1 MGKVLDKCKR
11 IALRPVIALVVRV
24 IFALHC
30 VVSAWRVVIAYNN
43 TLYWLLVLLLIGL
56 CIETV
61 VTLILNGGQE
71 WKWFSPG
78 IFCYLVAAIPSLWL
92 LELQLNNERLSVLLR
107 NNGTAIASSQVLGI
121 GVQISLDLSGWALA
135 MEQSLLFILII
146 GRWVLPKGKI
156 SRNQLSQLLLVYL
169 GMAADIME
177 LFEVFKEK
185 EVIQAQHLIYP
196 ILILYTWSL
205 MQYTLAITSVKSRKP
220 RGDIS
225 DDVSHYETSG
235 CCKRRCGCDSVNADV
250 LGIMSTI
257 VMQDGPFLCF
267 RLYLLVG
274 LNVVSQ
280 MMVFFTCKNLLVLL
294 LQIYRL
300 ITIYL
305 DPDEDDDDV
314 IRDDVGVDDITSD
327 GLRSRP
333 DGDNMAE
340 NGAFPDLRKRQNRI
354 SPTPDMSSQ
363 RPETDAEIE
372 LPHSVDFESSDDD
385 DVAPTRR
392 EKPFDQIEPKRQD
405 D

>member
-1 MGKVLDKCKR
+1 FTSTPSRTYKHRHQTFQHVVMQRNLGAISYKGPTNCIR
-11 IALRPVIALVVRV
+11 ALVVRV

-43 TLYWLLVLLLIGL
+43 TLYWLLVLLLVGL

-92 LELQLNNERLSVLLR
+92 LELQLNNERLLTHEHLNPR
-107 NNGTAIASSQVLGI
+107 YIKH
-121 GVQISLDLSGWALA
+121 ISHVIFLNPLTRKRAQA

-185 EVIQAQHLIYP
+185 ELSLRGGATTVVITQVFCFIHLVPAYK
-196 ILILYTWSL
+196 L
-205 MQYTLAITSVKSRKP
+205 P
-220 RGDIS
+220 RI
-225 DDVSHYETSG
+225 G

-294 LQIYRL
+294 LQIYR
-300 ITIYL
+300 
-305 DPDEDDDDV
+305 
-314 IRDDVGVDDITSD
+314 
-327 GLRSRP
+327 
-333 DGDNMAE
+333 
-340 NGAFPDLRKRQNRI
+340 
-354 SPTPDMSSQ
+354 
-363 RPETDAEIE
+363 
-372 LPHSVDFESSDDD
+372 
-385 DVAPTRR
+385 
-392 EKPFDQIEPKRQD
+392 
-405 D
+405 